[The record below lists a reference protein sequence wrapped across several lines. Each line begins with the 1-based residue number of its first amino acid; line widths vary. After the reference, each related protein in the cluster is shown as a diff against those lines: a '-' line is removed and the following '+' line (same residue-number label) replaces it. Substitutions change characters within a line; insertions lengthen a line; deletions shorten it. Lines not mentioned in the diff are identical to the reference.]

1 MVRAALRAAHG
12 VLLGLWTWRA
22 INNER
27 EAGVIL
33 EVVVGDEESNSD
45 YSSVGVIELG
55 AEIT

>member
-1 MVRAALRAAHG
+1 MRVAHG

-22 INNER
+22 MNNER

-55 AEIT
+55 AEVT